1 MRFGFQH
8 TRLLVEVV
16 LEQVTDERL
25 EFVARGALEFVQV
38 GDLVRARRQL
48 VHAAQDE
55 SCTLDL
61 RREDVVGVFST
72 QDEVQGLQNRS
83 WNEISPR
90 TESKNEPFPAEP
102 NMEIR

>member
-25 EFVARGALEFVQV
+25 EF
-38 GDLVRARRQL
+38 
-48 VHAAQDE
+48 
-55 SCTLDL
+55 
-61 RREDVVGVFST
+61 VVGVFST